1 MHPRRAETHGTRA
14 TGDGAF
20 FAMHSPAHSKP
31 SLTLIEGK
39 ANEPAFGLSPAHS
52 PTWGSPS
59 TQRALTRRPGDRLE
73 SWRFEKGAFQ
83 ELRGAAHAQ
92 GIGLDTAVALVVE
105 RRLSLDD
112 LAEAGFGNLETAL
125 NLRARGSQ
133 PEMELWSA
141 HHDYLRYLLR
151 GEDAELGSVEPT
163 RVAMPIRLID
173 RLAHREVFAT
183 GAPDGDELRSAIE
196 WEIAALRSGE
206 SISEWAFRNALLELA
221 QASA

>member
-1 MHPRRAETHGTRA
+1 MHP
-14 TGDGAF
+14 
-20 FAMHSPAHSKP
+20 PAHSKP
-31 SLTLIEGK
+31 SLTLIEGR
-39 ANEPAFGLSPAHS
+39 ANESAFGLSPANR
-52 PTWGSPS
+52 PTRAGPF

-73 SWRFEKGAFQ
+73 SWCFERGTLRKIQ
-83 ELRGAAHAQ
+83 EAAHAQ
-92 GIGLDTAVALVVE
+92 GVDLDTAVALVVE
-105 RRLSLDD
+105 RRISLDD
-112 LAEAGFGNLETAL
+112 IAKAGFGDLETAL
-125 NLRARGSQ
+125 NLRARDAQ

-151 GEDAELGSVEPT
+151 GESADHGSVEPT

-183 GAPDGDELRSAIE
+183 GAPNGDELRNAIE

-221 QASA
+221 QGTH